1 MSHLPSDAILKLER
15 RNSTSG
21 RDWPLI
27 KENHLVY
34 AIMARLLTMLSINN
48 LSALLKSVLEQEI
61 AVETGLLPA
70 EHCKGLLN
78 PEESI
83 SPLTSETGKYPKFP
97 LYIELCKTLLQWMEN
112 GDFPVKS
119 KDCGLLTERDFIA
132 QREEMTKKTTPLLE
146 ALRSSWSETSDF
158 EKAHQLTL
166 VLKLLGIRGILDLL
180 NICHTQGSV
189 DVLPPSVSSLL
200 ASFNKKHK
208 PNSNLTVGARALS
221 KHCHRDVTSEWWGA
235 CAGSEQVKN
244 EHANRVVNGILNDS
258 SWINIH
264 LLPHDL
270 KVIEVRC
277 SEGYG
282 ARWSHD
288 GSTFRGFLEPQMED
302 GHAVGWKH

>member
-1 MSHLPSDAILKLER
+1 
-15 RNSTSG
+15 
-21 RDWPLI
+21 
-27 KENHLVY
+27 
-34 AIMARLLTMLSINN
+34 
-48 LSALLKSVLEQEI
+48 
-61 AVETGLLPA
+61 
-70 EHCKGLLN
+70 
-78 PEESI
+78 
-83 SPLTSETGKYPKFP
+83 
-97 LYIELCKTLLQWMEN
+97 MEN

-119 KDCGLLTERDFIA
+119 KDCGLLTEEDFIA

-146 ALRSSWSETSDF
+146 ALRSSWTETSDF
-158 EKAHQLTL
+158 EKARQLTV

-235 CAGSEQVKN
+235 SAGSEQVKN
-244 EHANRVVNGILNDS
+244 EHANAVLNRILNDS

-277 SEGYG
+277 AEGYG

-288 GSTFRGFLEPQMED
+288 GSAFRGFLEPQMEE

>member
-1 MSHLPSDAILKLER
+1 
-15 RNSTSG
+15 
-21 RDWPLI
+21 
-27 KENHLVY
+27 
-34 AIMARLLTMLSINN
+34 MARLLTMLSINN

-97 LYIELCKTLLQWMEN
+97 LYIELCKKLLLWMEN

-146 ALRSSWSETSDF
+146 ALRSSWTETSDF

-244 EHANRVVNGILNDS
+244 EHANTVVNRILNDS

-270 KVIEVRC
+270 KVIEVTC
-277 SEGYG
+277 AEGYG